1 MNDLNGLI
9 TSLRPNTEDAY
20 QRRREADLARA
31 FATRGRRGFSL
42 RLRLVAVATPV
53 ALAGIV
59 AAVALAPSGTPSPD
73 HSAATDHDVK
83 AASLHQFVLM
93 SSKEP
98 GIRVFLCKQDSPWPA
113 CGGIMAD
120 PPGRGTAI
128 TEQQKADVERTLGKL
143 PGVASVTF
151 EDQAAALARFRKFA
165 PQMTDVGIK
174 DMNESFLL
182 TMEPGA
188 DYGPVIR
195 KAKSMPGVSNAFE
208 QVPAPQTPPL
218 STSRPAE

>member
-1 MNDLNGLI
+1 MNDLNDLI

-20 QRRREADLARA
+20 QRRREDDLARV
-31 FATRGRRGFSL
+31 FATRRRRGFSL
-42 RLRLVAVATPV
+42 RSRLVAVAAPV
-53 ALAGIV
+53 ALAGV
-59 AAVALAPSGTPSPD
+59 LAAVALAPRAAPSPD
-73 HSAATDHDVK
+73 HSAATDRDVR
-83 AASLHQFVLM
+83 ASSLYQFVLM

-120 PPGRGTAI
+120 PPGRGVAI
-128 TEQQKADVERTLGKL
+128 TERQKADVERTLGEL
-143 PGVASVTF
+143 PGVVSVTF

-165 PQMTDVGIK
+165 PQMTDVETK
-174 DMNESFLL
+174 DMNESFLV

-188 DYGPVIR
+188 DYSPVITR
-195 KAKSMPGVSNAFE
+195 AKSMPGVANAFE
-208 QVPAPQTPPL
+208 QVPAPQTPPP

>member
-20 QRRREADLARA
+20 RRRREADLARA
-31 FATRGRRGFSL
+31 FATRRRRGFSL

-59 AAVALAPSGTPSPD
+59 AAVALAPGGTPSPD
-73 HSAATDHDVK
+73 HSAATDHDVR
-83 AASLHQFVLM
+83 ASSLHQFVLM

-98 GIRVFLCKQDSPWPA
+98 GIRVFLCKEDAPWPA

-128 TEQQKADVERTLGKL
+128 TEQQKADVERTLGEL
-143 PGVASVTF
+143 PGVVSVTF
-151 EDQAAALARFRKFA
+151 EGEAAALARFREFA
-165 PQMTDVGIK
+165 PQMTGVGIK
-174 DMNESFLL
+174 DMNESFLV

-188 DYGPVIR
+188 DYSSVIR
-195 KAKSMPGVSNAFE
+195 RAKSLPGVSNAFE
-208 QVPAPQTPPL
+208 QRPAPQTPPP